1 MARKRRRS
9 RSKSDDTWPGWVW
22 MMFGLAIGLS
32 VAAAIWFRQVPEP
45 ATEAS
50 VPRTEPPAAVTESA
64 PSYAAAETV
73 EEAPEEEER
82 FAFYDLLKKMKVG
95 PDSELSESD
104 DDSGRAGSSAR
115 AIEEEGTYYLQ
126 AGSFSRKADAET
138 RRGELGFLGIQSR
151 VVRARVNG
159 ETRYRTFIGPISDLD
174 RLNLILRQLD
184 EAGIDVL
191 PKSAD

>member
-1 MARKRRRS
+1 MARKRKRS
-9 RSKSDDTWPGWVW
+9 RRKSDDSWPGWIW

-45 ATEAS
+45 
-50 VPRTEPPAAVTESA
+50 VVQVSA
-64 PSYAAAETV
+64 PVETAREPTV
-73 EEAPEEEER
+73 PTPATRTDDVSDESEEEER

-104 DDSGRAGSSAR
+104 DGSSRTGTSTR

-126 AGSFSRKADAET
+126 AGSFSRKPDAE
-138 RRGELGFLGIQSR
+138 RRRAELGFLGIESR

-159 ETRYRTFIGPISDLD
+159 DVRYRTFIGPISDLD